1 MLPFVYKALYCDKE
15 AKNRIIEV
23 IEYNEN
29 IGRLSLRNLSMTIH
43 IEELDNMDFSDV
55 ADGKKLLPIH
65 PGEILREEF
74 LKPMNIT
81 PHGLSLALQIPAT
94 RINNIVL
101 ERRAISV
108 DTALRLA
115 KYFGNTAE
123 FWMGL
128 QIDYD
133 MTIARESLR
142 DALNRIQQ
150 ITPAP
155 VETL

>member
-1 MLPFVYKALYCDKE
+1 
-15 AKNRIIEV
+15 
-23 IEYNEN
+23 
-29 IGRLSLRNLSMTIH
+29 MTIR
-43 IEELDNMDFSDV
+43 IEELDNIDFSDV
-55 ADGKKLLPIH
+55 AEGKKLSPIH

-81 PHGLSLALQIPAT
+81 PHALSLALQIPAS
-94 RINNIVL
+94 RINDIVL

-128 QIDYD
+128 QTDYD
-133 MTIARESLR
+133 MAIARDSLR
-142 DALNRIQQ
+142 DALHRIQQ
-150 ITPAP
+150 IESIP
-155 VETL
+155 VEPL